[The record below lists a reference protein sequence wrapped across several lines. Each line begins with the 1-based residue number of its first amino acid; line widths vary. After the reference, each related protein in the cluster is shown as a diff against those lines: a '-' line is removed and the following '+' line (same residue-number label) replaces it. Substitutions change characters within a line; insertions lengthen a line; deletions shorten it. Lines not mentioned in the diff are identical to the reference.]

1 MITFSELQELQEK
14 ILTFLS
20 DENSG
25 QDMDAADVRKFISE
39 SFDDTL
45 KIGRNRQ
52 DLVKIKNTH
61 MLSNQD
67 KNLSDDD
74 VKSKVNEALKLVS
87 KNASLD
93 RNMVKSVEKMPRTH
107 GQTTDAYKLELS
119 TDWFEDAKGNYVY
132 ASQKLISGIAEY
144 NKLHPTRRLFCSAF
158 APTSWKNQAIA
169 MNDIAREIRAKNQ
182 TKKWF
187 TRLSIDFKNLRL
199 LLKVRPPG
207 KTKPWQELD
216 KSTLDK
222 SFITAYQKIFDMPLT
237 PYVPKK
243 LRGGAT
249 PSSPPTPRTADN
261 GAPSTQS

>member
-1 MITFSELQELQEK
+1 MITFSELQELHDK
-14 ILTFLS
+14 ILSFLS
-20 DENSG
+20 EDSSEE
-25 QDMDAADVRKFISE
+25 MEAADVRKFITD
-39 SFDDTL
+39 SFDETL
-45 KIGRNRQ
+45 KTGRNRQ
-52 DLVKIKNTH
+52 DFTKIKNTH

-74 VKSKVNEALKLVS
+74 VKAKVNEALKLVS

-93 RNMVKSVEKMPRTH
+93 RNMVKSVEKLPRTQ
-107 GQTTDAYKLELS
+107 GQTTDSYKLELL
-119 TDWFEDAKGNYVY
+119 TDRFVDSKDNLCYP
-132 ASQKLISGIAEY
+132 SQKLISGIAEY
-144 NKLHPTRRLFCSAF
+144 NKCHPTKRLFCSAF

-169 MNDIAREIRAKNQ
+169 MNNIARDIRAKNQ

-216 KSTLDK
+216 KSTLDA
-222 SFITAYQKIFDMPLT
+222 SFKTAYQKVFDLPIT

-243 LRGGAT
+243 LREGT
-249 PSSPPTPRTADN
+249 PPPRSPVRPDN
-261 GAPSTQS
+261 APANPWF